1 MIIMQGGTELP
12 LFQKWFS
19 VEALQQHVQN
29 SHPKCASCFDNFYD
43 EDTLV
48 EHQLL
53 KHFYL

>member
-1 MIIMQGGTELP
+1 MQGGTELP

-19 VEALQQHVQN
+19 VAALQQHVQN

-43 EDTLV
+43 EETLV